1 MLQPISMTSILSG
14 RRGSTPLPSA
24 WCSTVLLPFPTTP
37 MITTVTAVL
46 PDVNP
51 VGVLE
56 PIPDAAWDPA
66 ITAAERELG
75 VRLEVERH
83 ARSFDEIPHTHFSIT
98 ADEDD
103 LEAAVPEVTRLIA
116 KVLNAHT
123 KSVTLPEGR

>member
-1 MLQPISMTSILSG
+1 
-14 RRGSTPLPSA
+14 
-24 WCSTVLLPFPTTP
+24 

-51 VGVLE
+51 VGVLD
-56 PIPDAAWDPA
+56 PIPDAAWDLA
-66 ITAAERELG
+66 ITAAKRELG

-83 ARSFDEIPHTHFSIT
+83 ARSFEIPHTHFSIT

-116 KVLNAHT
+116 KVLDAHT